1 MQGWRGPR
9 KTLRSSGHQELDKEL
24 RTCQTAPHILQLPGL
39 TCPTIKSLLM
49 LGMEVHTC
57 NRSTWVVE
65 AGREG
70 VQGQP
75 GLRYMRSHFKNR
87 ESPDLDT
94 GKPLPLPFRL
104 LGFMSGRKALNQDKS
119 SLSTVRMESW
129 LTYDS
134 SVCMGRQAH
143 PATQF
148 HSNVTL
154 LPNLHMGPNSG
165 RQQKPKLA
173 GQTSGQHVLARLHTV
188 SKQRRNSHLTQA
200 LPTAQH
206 SLPSPGTEFLNNQ
219 QEAPTGQVTADLV
232 PINKSTA
239 APHSRPFPPSSLKSR
254 SHTASRARAGPQG
267 CCSRNVLSVCQAQQ
281 PV

>member
-1 MQGWRGPR
+1 
-9 KTLRSSGHQELDKEL
+9 
-24 RTCQTAPHILQLPGL
+24 
-39 TCPTIKSLLM
+39 
-49 LGMEVHTC
+49 
-57 NRSTWVVE
+57 
-65 AGREG
+65 
-70 VQGQP
+70 
-75 GLRYMRSHFKNR
+75 
-87 ESPDLDT
+87 
-94 GKPLPLPFRL
+94 
-104 LGFMSGRKALNQDKS
+104 
-119 SLSTVRMESW
+119 MESW

-232 PINKSTA
+232 PINKYSSTA
-239 APHSRPFPPSSLKSR
+239 QQAFSTFLSEVKKPHSQQGQ
-254 SHTASRARAGPQG
+254 SRAPGVLQQECAFCLPGSAACLNLSCERALDAGFSSKKQE
-267 CCSRNVLSVCQAQQ
+267 S
-281 PV
+281 

>member
-1 MQGWRGPR
+1 MQGWGGPR

-65 AGREG
+65 AGRAG

-87 ESPDLDT
+87 GSPDLDT
-94 GKPLPLPFRL
+94 GNPYPFPSNSWDLCLEGRL
-104 LGFMSGRKALNQDKS
+104 CNQDKS
-119 SLSTVRMESW
+119 GLSTVRIESW
-129 LTYDS
+129 LTHDS

-143 PATQF
+143 LATQF

-154 LPNLHMGPNSG
+154 LPNLHMGPS
-165 RQQKPKLA
+165 
-173 GQTSGQHVLARLHTV
+173 S
-188 SKQRRNSHLTQA
+188 
-200 LPTAQH
+200 
-206 SLPSPGTEFLNNQ
+206 
-219 QEAPTGQVTADLV
+219 
-232 PINKSTA
+232 
-239 APHSRPFPPSSLKSR
+239 SR
-254 SHTASRARAGPQG
+254 
-267 CCSRNVLSVCQAQQ
+267 
-281 PV
+281 